1 MRNILTSLLFIL
13 FSYTNSLAQEY
24 INIKDL
30 SGRVL
35 TVPKNPKR
43 IILTSARQ
51 IYWLSMVKKNPFE
64 NVVGIDGSWWKYDD
78 HFYNILVKKFPDA
91 KKIQNLGDGQNTDFN
106 TEYFIALNPDI
117 VL

>member
-64 NVVGIDGSWWKYDD
+64 NVKGI
-78 HFYNILVKKFPDA
+78 VR
-91 KKIQNLGDGQNTDFN
+91 
-106 TEYFIALNPDI
+106 
-117 VL
+117 